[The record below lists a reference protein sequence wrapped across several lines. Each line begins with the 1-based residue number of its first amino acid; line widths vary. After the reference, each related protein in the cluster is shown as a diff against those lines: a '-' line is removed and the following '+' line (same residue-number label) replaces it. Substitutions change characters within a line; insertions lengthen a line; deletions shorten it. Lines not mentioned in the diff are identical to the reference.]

1 MTEETINGTLPPVRS
16 WPAAEPT
23 GVDFD
28 PAPAGLMHKGPVT
41 RFELPQDEG
50 RNCLTTG
57 YDDVRTVANGPRFRE
72 SVADGTHRV
81 PRPLRAAARRRRA
94 VSRS

>member
-41 RFELPQDEG
+41 RLELPQDEG

-72 SVADGTHRV
+72 SVAGRQPTGSPAHFA
-81 PRPLRAAARRRRA
+81 PRPGA
-94 VSRS
+94 VVR

>member
-50 RNCLTTG
+50 RNWLTTG
-57 YDDVRTVANGPRFRE
+57 YDDVRTVANGPGFGRE
-72 SVADGTHRV
+72 SVAGRQPAGSPAHFA
-81 PRPLRAAARRRRA
+81 PRPGA
-94 VSRS
+94 VVR